1 MAPGPRGASVGLGG
15 FTAEAGLGSPPAGAL
30 AAICCRFATSLW
42 PVGNTCA
49 GRPRL
54 AGFTGWQHRQQ
65 TLFEKEITMS
75 KRNRARTKP
84 PIVEAPASDAPP
96 QLEASADAERNEQ
109 EIEAEPDQE
118 QVEQPIETPPSEE
131 TEIEE
136 PPADE
141 QEETEIE
148 EPPSDEEEIE
158 DEQEDEDEPQP
169 VDEEPKSKSRSAN
182 DKRKIVKCA
191 DFKPFRE
198 SDKNML
204 LRWYRLIEDG
214 MTVADF
220 EKEYLATRRKPGS
233 FPGVLKNFLR
243 RGAIRIKA

>member
-1 MAPGPRGASVGLGG
+1 MAARGPGASVGPGAT
-15 FTAEAGLGSPPAGAL
+15 TAEAGLGSPPAGAL
-30 AAICCRFATSLW
+30 APICCRFATSLW
-42 PVGNTCA
+42 HLGNTCA

-54 AGFTGWQHRQQ
+54 AGFPGWQHRQR

-84 PIVEAPASDAPP
+84 SIVEAPASDAPP
-96 QLEASADAERNEQ
+96 QLEASADAERSEQ
-109 EIEAEPDQE
+109 EIEASPDQE
-118 QVEQPIETPPSEE
+118 QVEQPIEAPPS
-131 TEIEE
+131 
-136 PPADE
+136 D
-141 QEETEIE
+141 ETEIE
-148 EPPSDEEEIE
+148 EPPSEEEITDEPSDEEEIKEPPADE
-158 DEQEDEDEPQP
+158 DEQEDEPQP
-169 VDEEPKSKSRSAN
+169 VDDGPKSKSRSAN
-182 DKRKIVKCA
+182 DQRKIFRCT

-204 LRWYRLIEDG
+204 LKWYRLIDDG
-214 MTVADF
+214 MTVAEF